1 MLERLLATARTLR
14 CIFFYYYIFLAS
26 EQRNYQWPFM
36 GNQVANLI
44 TTFTELGSVAAAY
57 RYTV

>member
-14 CIFFYYYIFLAS
+14 CIFFDYIFLES

-44 TTFTELGSVAAAY
+44 TTFTELDSVAAAY
-57 RYTV
+57 R

>member
-1 MLERLLATARTLR
+1 MLERLSATARTLR
-14 CIFFYYYIFLAS
+14 CICFLNYIFLAS
-26 EQRNYQWPFM
+26 EERNYQWPFM

-57 RYTV
+57 G

>member
-14 CIFFYYYIFLAS
+14 CIFFFYYIFLAS

-44 TTFTELGSVAAAY
+44 TTFTELGSVAEAY
-57 RYTV
+57 W

>member
-1 MLERLLATARTLR
+1 MLERLRATACTLR
-14 CIFFYYYIFLAS
+14 CICFFNYIFLAS
-26 EQRNYQWPFM
+26 EERNYQWPFM

-57 RYTV
+57 G